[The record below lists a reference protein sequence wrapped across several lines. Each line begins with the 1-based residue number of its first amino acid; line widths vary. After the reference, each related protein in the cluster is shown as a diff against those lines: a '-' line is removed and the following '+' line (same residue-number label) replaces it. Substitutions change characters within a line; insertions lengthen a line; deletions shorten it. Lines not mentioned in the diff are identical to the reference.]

1 MTDIAAPDDPHD
13 LDAEV
18 LQRRLA
24 EAACS
29 LATARQNWTDAT
41 EHAAQVAREAA
52 AAGMNEVRLARLLG
66 VDRSRTLRR
75 WLGKKRSAEQ

>member
-1 MTDIAAPDDPHD
+1 MTDIAVPEDPE
-13 LDAEV
+13 AEV
-18 LQRRLA
+18 LHRRLT
-24 EAACS
+24 EAARS

-41 EHAAQVAREAA
+41 DHAAQVAREAA

-75 WLGKKRSAEQ
+75 WLGKKRSTGQ